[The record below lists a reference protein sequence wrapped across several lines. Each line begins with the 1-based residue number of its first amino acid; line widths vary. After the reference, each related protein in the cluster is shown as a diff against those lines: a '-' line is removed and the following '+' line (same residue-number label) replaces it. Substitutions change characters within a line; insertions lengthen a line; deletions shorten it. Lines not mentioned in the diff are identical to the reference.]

1 MGTKL
6 HEVTI
11 KLNVEKSHSFK
22 DLLKELEE
30 INKRYKSAWL
40 GNGARLCKG
49 RTAHVPII
57 DGHIPTWHGDDSGE
71 VVSPLLHKGECPAL
85 VMIDEL
91 EKVKAIP
98 IFSKDAN
105 VLVFRATKPMERA
118 VMDHMEKE
126 YSNKIGIK
134 CVVLDCKAELVAV
147 QNG

>member
-1 MGTKL
+1 MSTKL

-11 KLNVEKSHSFK
+11 KLSVEKSNSFK

-30 INKRYKSAWL
+30 INKRYKPAWL

-49 RTAHVPII
+49 RTAHAPIS

-85 VMIDEL
+85 VMIDEFG
-91 EKVKAIP
+91 KVKAIP
-98 IFSKDAN
+98 IFAKDAN
-105 VLVFRATKPMERA
+105 VLVFKPTVPMRRSD
-118 VMDHMEKE
+118 MDDMEKE
-126 YSNKIGIK
+126 YSEKIGIK
-134 CVVLDCKAELVAV
+134 CIVLDCKTELVAI